1 VQGRRQVKI
10 CGVDRHGERGARAY
24 NGGLHGGGADRT
36 DPSTPPPEKLVGFVS
51 ISGATSSKSVP
62 PQSTPWRRHWCHV
75 PLKSSAHLNTK
86 LVCVEPRPSALNK
99 TLPAFAAERRRRIP
113 ATDRYLQQTA
123 TAAVDRRDRQTNG
136 QPDRYIDPAPRPYY
150 AAGSVKRMFC
160 SIVSF
165 HVTL

>member
-1 VQGRRQVKI
+1 MSKYVGWTDMESAEREPI
-10 CGVDRHGERGARAY
+10 TGVCMEAEPNGPTPLPPLKNSSDLYQFQERPQA
-24 NGGLHGGGADRT
+24 
-36 DPSTPPPEKLVGFVS
+36 KVGW
-51 ISGATSSKSVP
+51 TCP
-62 PQSTPWRRHWCHV
+62 PQSTPWRRHWYHV

-86 LVCVEPRPSALNK
+86 LVCVEPRPSALNM